1 MLHNTTTLRI
11 REGETTKPSSSS
23 SQKNEE
29 MGGRYYYH
37 ALLLY
42 LEVIVVALLPAMMR
56 ATMTNETGSSSSCYT
71 DWCTSPDGHGGYDCW
86 AGSSAEPCTCMEGK
100 AKETGKSLEHEGR
113 TYYGY
118 ACCKD
123 DGTNNGTLTG
133 EHCGDFKGGDS
144 KKEYNEVVGGIVTL
158 IFAIGFG
165 IGIWFC
171 CRRCGCCRCQPK
183 SEHHS
188 GESTSHTQQPMWS
201 PNVEL
206 ERTKNDALVPDKY
219 KTPDNYYR

>member
-1 MLHNTTTLRI
+1 MLHNTTTLK
-11 REGETTKPSSSS
+11 TTERVKPPPPSSS
-23 SQKNEE
+23 QNEE
-29 MGGRYYYH
+29 MGGRYYY
-37 ALLLY
+37 ALLY
-42 LEVIVVALLPAMMR
+42 LAVIVALLLPAMMR
-56 ATMTNETGSSSSCYT
+56 ATMTNETGSSSCYT

-118 ACCKD
+118 ACCID

-133 EHCGDFKGGDS
+133 EHCGDFKGDS
-144 KKEYNEVVGGIVTL
+144 KKVNEVVGGIVAL

-206 ERTKNDALVPDKY
+206 ERREEKIKNDALVPDKY